1 MLVRDLMTQ
10 DADGGW
16 EAKQIIT
23 INHPTGEKITLRPG
37 IKMNPGFMAM
47 GVDIIELLDIE
58 LDEKDSQ
65 NPLNEK

>member
-1 MLVRDLMTQ
+1 MLVRDIMTQ
-10 DADGGW
+10 YADGAW

-23 INHPTGEKITLRPG
+23 INHPSGENITLRPG

-47 GVDIIELLDIE
+47 GFDIIELLDIE

-65 NPLNEK
+65 NPE

>member
-10 DADGGW
+10 DADGAW

-47 GVDIIELLDIE
+47 GIDIIDLLDIE

-65 NPLNEK
+65 NPLKEK

>member
-10 DADGGW
+10 HPDGAW
-16 EAKQIIT
+16 EAKQIIS

-47 GVDIIELLDIE
+47 GIDIINLLDIE

-65 NPLNEK
+65 NSM

>member
-10 DADGGW
+10 DADGAW

-23 INHPTGEKITLRPG
+23 INHPSGNKITLRPG

-47 GVDIIELLDIE
+47 GFDIIELLDIE

-65 NPLNEK
+65 NPK

>member
-10 DADGGW
+10 HPDGAW
-16 EAKQIIT
+16 EPKQIIT
-23 INHPTGEKITLRPG
+23 IDHPSGNKITLRPG

-47 GVDIIELLDIE
+47 GTDIIELLDIE

-65 NPLNEK
+65 NPLKEK

>member
-1 MLVRDLMTQ
+1 MLVRDLMNQ
-10 DADGGW
+10 HPDGAW

-23 INHPTGEKITLRPG
+23 INQPSGEKITLRPG

>member
-10 DADGGW
+10 YPDGAW

-23 INHPTGEKITLRPG
+23 INHSSGGKITLRPG

-47 GVDIIELLDIE
+47 GTDIIDLLDIE

-65 NPLNEK
+65 NPLKEK

>member
-1 MLVRDLMTQ
+1 MLVRELMTQ
-10 DADGGW
+10 HPDGAW
-16 EAKQIIT
+16 EAKQIFT
-23 INHPTGEKITLRPG
+23 INHSSGNKITLRPG

-47 GVDIIELLDIE
+47 GFDIIELLDIE

>member
-10 DADGGW
+10 HPDGAW

-23 INHPTGEKITLRPG
+23 INHLAGEKITLRPG

-47 GVDIIELLDIE
+47 GIDIIDLLDIE

-65 NPLNEK
+65 NPE

>member
-10 DADGGW
+10 HPDGAW

-23 INHPTGEKITLRPG
+23 INHPTGETLTLRPG

-47 GVDIIELLDIE
+47 GVDIIDLLDIE

-65 NPLNEK
+65 IPE